1 MHMPGLFYLVCVPR
15 RNDVRLYGLREV
27 FAVPHGLAKLP
38 EQLSSDLRRHD
49 LVWTDEQ
56 RHIQM
61 HGTAITFFKPVHLQ
75 LDFKSNDSLRTGS
88 YTPRR

>member
-1 MHMPGLFYLVCVPR
+1 MHMLGLFYLVCVTR
-15 RNDVRLYGLREV
+15 RDDVRLYGLREV

-56 RHIQM
+56 RQIQK
-61 HGTAITFFKPVHLQ
+61 HDTNIF
-75 LDFKSNDSLRTGS
+75 
-88 YTPRR
+88 